1 MTAKFLDHNRHGELK
16 QWRRRRQRKRQRSNQ
31 FRLAKQQRYTSITL
45 FVHSG
50 PSLHDCGRKLPIFT
64 RPLYGVGEH
73 SAKFSFFFFYQI
85 QSFWTQPQTRI
96 SQTFDK
102 LNEIEWDRWSLKQS
116 QFTFLSGVFGLLSLW
131 SFATMATRVT
141 ASLYWGCLKLVSSLT
156 VFQSSLLSSATFDII
171 FSLTPNCNLAIHKY
185 FS

>member
-1 MTAKFLDHNRHGELK
+1 MIAKFLDHNRHGELK
-16 QWRRRRQRKRQRSNQ
+16 QRRRRRQRERQRSNR

-102 LNEIEWDRWSLKQS
+102 LNEIEWDRWSLKQF
-116 QFTFLSGVFGLLSLW
+116 QFTFLSDVFGLLLFR
-131 SFATMATRVT
+131 SFATMATR
-141 ASLYWGCLKLVSSLT
+141 ALKG
-156 VFQSSLLSSATFDII
+156 FSLLRLFET
-171 FSLTPNCNLAIHKY
+171 C
-185 FS
+185 

>member
-85 QSFWTQPQTRI
+85 RSFWIQPQTRI
-96 SQTFDK
+96 LQTFDK
-102 LNEIEWDRWSLKQS
+102 LNEIEWEKFETVPIHFFKWCCRFVIIQAPVFQKLDNAILHCINHHPADTAIGFPNTHPLDSD
-116 QFTFLSGVFGLLSLW
+116 LSGG
-131 SFATMATRVT
+131 
-141 ASLYWGCLKLVSSLT
+141 
-156 VFQSSLLSSATFDII
+156 
-171 FSLTPNCNLAIHKY
+171 
-185 FS
+185 